1 MFQESLP
8 MYQESLLSCQ
18 ARHATNPTSKFGNAP
33 GESGASGI
41 ALCDLEKSK
50 RPHVRSITHNLIEV
64 RARHAI
70 LGGMNA
76 MTRSKRCMAGL
87 TRHQEEV
94 ISGVIGSSCR
104 LIRLSG
110 ESS

>member
-1 MFQESLP
+1 

-18 ARHATNPTSKFGNAP
+18 AWQAATNPTFKFGNAP

-41 ALCDLEKSK
+41 APCDLEKSK
-50 RPHVRSITHNLIEV
+50 CPHVRSITHNLIEV
-64 RARHAI
+64 LARHAI
-70 LGGMNA
+70 LREMNA
-76 MTRSKRCMAGL
+76 MTRSKQCMAGL

-94 ISGVIGSSCR
+94 TSGVIGSSCR
-104 LIRLSG
+104 LFRLSG